1 MLFQFRCTKSN
12 KHVATGSGGS
22 SEYPLNLYLH
32 PKNLTYTIFNSY
44 HFTIGI
50 VTVFQMCFLYPSPP
64 PPQKKSIVAPKMWL
78 AVCIARDLL
87 VIWNCKWSIFFS
99 TIVFVCWNTW
109 HECFFCSSLLLAL
122 SDWYIYRRIRR
133 RRYGDHKEQD
143 SIAIA
148 Q

>member
-22 SEYPLNLYLH
+22 SEYPLNFSLH

-64 PPQKKSIVAPKMWL
+64 QKKIHCCPKNVAGCLYCTRFVSYLKL
-78 AVCIARDLL
+78 QV
-87 VIWNCKWSIFFS
+87 VHFFS